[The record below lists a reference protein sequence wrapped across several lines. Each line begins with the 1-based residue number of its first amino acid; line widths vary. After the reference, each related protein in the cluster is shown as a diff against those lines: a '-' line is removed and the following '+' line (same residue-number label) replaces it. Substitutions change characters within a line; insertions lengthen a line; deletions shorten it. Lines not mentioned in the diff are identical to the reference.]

1 MKPPK
6 KTAKPKPAAP
16 IVSDDTGVMD
26 RMDSEHVLDVGNIPP
41 CPPEDPALLAKTPEV
56 MAWWYQ
62 YHPIE
67 AKIKYHGLTYPAPTA

>member
-6 KTAKPKPAAP
+6 KTAKPKPASVFPSPVEPHEVPVIATGKTP
-16 IVSDDTGVMD
+16 I
-26 RMDSEHVLDVGNIPP
+26 IPP
-41 CPPEDPALLAKTPEV
+41 CPPEDPAMLAKTPEV